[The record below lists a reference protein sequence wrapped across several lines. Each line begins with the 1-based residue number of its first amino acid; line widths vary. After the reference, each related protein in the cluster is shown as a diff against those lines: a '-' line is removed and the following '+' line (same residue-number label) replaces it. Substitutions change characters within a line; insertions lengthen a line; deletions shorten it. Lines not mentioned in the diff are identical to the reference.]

1 MGKKDKKD
9 TAKIE
14 AKKSRQAKKQDKTSA
29 KRTKKELKSTGEA
42 DIESIIAEFNAK
54 EAARVAVE
62 ITVCDQPSRRSGF
75 SMTGVG
81 NHEMVMYGGE
91 FCDGERIEVY
101 NDLHRWNIEKNEWK
115 LIESLNT
122 PPPRCSHQTVLY
134 MDKLYMFGGEYATMH
149 QFYHYRDFWELDL
162 KTNAW
167 TEVKATGDIPSAR
180 YDIGIFWLMYK

>member
-134 MDKLYMFGGEYATMH
+134 MDKL
-149 QFYHYRDFWELDL
+149 
-162 KTNAW
+162 
-167 TEVKATGDIPSAR
+167 
-180 YDIGIFWLMYK
+180 